1 MSASRSNQAAINRR
15 AGSQQQQAPMQ
26 QKQTQGVPSQQVY
39 RQYAQ
44 QPQQQQQAKQRQF
57 NPQIPVPQQQQQQQ
71 QQQPQNIPSSGPT
84 QIQGGQT
91 MFINQVGNPNGG
103 KISVSDAIALVTLR
117 LGRLETIIE
126 KYEKEGVPTNTDN
139 TTQDNSVI
147 MTLISRIEALEK
159 KPQVQPQL
167 QPTVTITPP
176 TQIDTSAFDERVG
189 HVETDM
195 NDLKRVINKMKTY
208 LNESNNKTKNN
219 DKFMTETDEN
229 LSRLDGSMEQVIH
242 KTNEFMSE
250 TDQSLNKLNDD
261 IQSLFSEIKD
271 TRDVLMKLQT
281 YTMET
286 NQRLVDMVFSNNY
299 SCGKDETP
307 VLENTLHTVDDC
319 SQSPHF
325 SYNTFTVKK
334 GIFRQD
340 SDTLDFSYEPY
351 ENIPYITGGNN
362 NINLKEA
369 TILDLNTDTDT
380 DMNINT
386 DADDNNE
393 VINLEFEKNDDL
405 ESHVDLQSV
414 SDNIVD
420 ENDDNEND
428 DKTSESLE
436 DFNDSEQEDE
446 IPVSMDL
453 KEYIKSQLN
462 TGV

>member
-15 AGSQQQQAPMQ
+15 ASSQQQQAPMQ
-26 QKQTQGVPSQQVY
+26 QRQTQGVPSQQVY

-57 NPQIPVPQQQQQQQ
+57 NPQIPVPQQQQQ

-159 KPQVQPQL
+159 KPQVQVQPQV

-325 SYNTFTVKK
+325 NYNTFTVKK

-351 ENIPYITGGNN
+351 ENIPYLTCGNN
-362 NINLKEA
+362 NINLKEE
-369 TILDLNTDTDT
+369 TVVDLNTDADT
-380 DMNINT
+380 D
-386 DADDNNE
+386 ANNQDIE
-393 VINLEFEKNDDL
+393 LELEFEKNGDENNTDL
-405 ESHVDLQSV
+405 LSV
-414 SDNIVD
+414 SDSNV
-420 ENDDNEND
+420 NDDNENEND

-436 DFNDSEQEDE
+436 DYDQEDE